1 LQIQDL
7 KRKLTANGLTSK
19 NVAGL
24 DVGIIK
30 LSTNEKALS
39 VSFTADLEGKSGDVY
54 GKNTQT
60 LLAINQA
67 LETQD

>member
-1 LQIQDL
+1 M
-7 KRKLTANGLTSK
+7 
-19 NVAGL
+19 AGL